1 MESGPRRGH
10 PLTAVSSS
18 FTRVSTRRAAALG
31 LALGLL
37 AGAPAA
43 LAEEARESSTEEK
56 PAAHPPADA
65 PLAAGQQREHDHED
79 KPTGSGRLPGMS
91 GVPAPQPSPTRL
103 SATGWAAHGA
113 LTLVPVAGVYGASQ
127 IHDERLWKTSVEVG
141 GGLAGAYLP
150 GRLLFLRVSPEG
162 RATELEEAAFGV
174 GLVLTPP
181 LAALGTWGVGEVA
194 FHGSRYPGR
203 AYLGALGGAAA
214 GSLLG
219 VVVYEVLDRLA
230 GDSDQLSALRRWV
243 GLGFIGVGAT
253 LGYQWAGGGP
263 RNGSPN

>member
-1 MESGPRRGH
+1 MS
-10 PLTAVSSS
+10 LS
-18 FTRVSTRRAAALG
+18 FARVSTRRAAALG

-43 LAEEARESSTEEK
+43 LAEEAREDPAEK
-56 PAAHPPADA
+56 KSPPADA
-65 PLAAGQQREHDHED
+65 PLATEPHEPHEHED

-103 SATGWAAHGA
+103 SATGWVAHGGI
-113 LTLVPVAGVYGASQ
+113 TLMPVAGVYGASQ
-127 IHDERLWKTSVEVG
+127 IHDERLWKTSLEAG
-141 GGLAGAYLP
+141 GGIVGAYLP

-162 RATELEEAAFGV
+162 RATELEVAAFSV

-181 LAALGTWGVGEVA
+181 LAALGTWGVGEAA
-194 FHGSRYPGR
+194 FHGSRNPGR

-219 VVVYEVLDRLA
+219 VVAYEVLDRLA

-253 LGYQWAGGGP
+253 VGYQWAGGGP
-263 RNGSPN
+263 RNGSAN